1 MKSAIH
7 SQKLTRFLCLLISC
21 LLLLSGCQAGGPSQG
36 SPIGAETQVQETE
49 ISQTQVP
56 ESQPQETESESAS
69 ALPTVLD
76 VPDEIVPEH
85 GDVNFEDMVYERPDL
100 AAVDADFDA
109 ALQQIAD
116 AAGEEEVFAAYDA
129 LMDDIS
135 HISTMSTLASIH
147 SDLDLSDSY
156 YEEESTLL
164 DNELTRLDNRMN
176 EVTEAILSSS
186 YADAFTER
194 MGSDFVERYEFY
206 SQLNSPEIEDLVA
219 QENDLVSEY
228 RQLLAKEYTTELNGE
243 EVTMEDLDLS
253 TSEGVEAYYDIYM
266 QKNAECA
273 SVYLELV
280 QLRTQIAQTLGYDS
294 YADYAYDSLG
304 RDFTKEDAARFSEMV
319 KEYIAPLYTE
329 LESQY
334 YFQLMFAQSDSSL
347 TMEDGIGYLREAL
360 GAEFPAAMTEALDYM
375 LEHNLYVFD
384 DGAQVM
390 PAAYSTIIDE
400 YAAPFLLINTATY
413 ADPGT
418 LFHEFGHYYNFYL
431 MGEIQWNDS
440 NNLDLAEVHSQGLEL
455 LMFHYYPE
463 IYGSSADT
471 MQISVIYNLLYS
483 ILAGC
488 CEDEFQQRV
497 FENPDMTVDEMNL
510 LHGELYQE
518 YFGYP
523 VYYEWVDIHH
533 HFETPFYYIS
543 YATSAASAFE
553 IWELSQESR
562 PAALAAYR
570 SITQNTL
577 NCGYLEPL
585 ANAGLS
591 NPFTSDMVE
600 QIAEA
605 LSARYLTDAQD
616 EAA

>member
-1 MKSAIH
+1 MSNTMKTR
-7 SQKLTRFLCLLISC
+7 KLTRLLCLILSCLLIFTGCS
-21 LLLLSGCQAGGPSQG
+21 SGGGAGHGSPMGSQAG
-36 SPIGAETQVQETE
+36 ADRETE
-49 ISQTQVP
+49 VSLP
-56 ESQPQETESESAS
+56 EMPGETEAESTS
-69 ALPTVLD
+69 AIPVLD
-76 VPDEIVPEH
+76 VPEEIIPEH
-85 GDVNFEDMVYERPDL
+85 ADINFEDMVYERPDL
-100 AAVDADFDA
+100 DAVDADFDA
-109 ALQQIAD
+109 ALQLIAD
-116 AAGEEEVFAAYDA
+116 QTGEEEVFAAYDA
-129 LMDDIS
+129 LMADIS
-135 HISTMSTLASIH
+135 HLSTMSTLASIQ
-147 SDLDLSDSY
+147 SDLDLNNSY
-156 YEEESTLL
+156 YEEETTLL

-176 EVTEAILSSS
+176 EVTEAILNSA
-186 YADAFTER
+186 YASAFTER

-206 SQLNSPEIEDLVA
+206 SQLNSPEIEELVA

-243 EVTMEDLDLS
+243 EVTMDDLDLTTAES
-253 TSEGVEAYYDIYM
+253 VQAYYDIYA

-273 SVYLELV
+273 AVYRELV
-280 QLRTQIAQTLGYDS
+280 QLRTQIASTLGYDS
-294 YADYAYDSLG
+294 YADYAYDNLG
-304 RDFTKEDAARFSEMV
+304 RDFTKEEAAQFSEMV
-319 KEYIAPLYTE
+319 KEYIAPLYAQ

-334 YFQLMFAQSDSSL
+334 YMQLLFAQSDSSL
-347 TMEDGIGYLREAL
+347 TMEDGIGYLQEAL
-360 GAEFPAAMTEALDYM
+360 GAEFPSAMTEALNYM

-384 DGAQVM
+384 DGSQVM
-390 PAAYSTIIDE
+390 PAAYSTIIGD

-413 ADPGT
+413 TDPGT

-431 MGEIQWNDS
+431 MGEIRWNDN

-455 LMFHYYPE
+455 LMFNYYPE
-463 IYGSSADT
+463 IYGSHSDI

-483 ILAGC
+483 ILSGC
-488 CEDEFQQRV
+488 CEDEFQQKV

-523 VYYEWVDIHH
+523 LYYEWVDIHH

-585 ANAGLS
+585 SRAGLS
-591 NPFTSDMVE
+591 NPFTSDMIEEVAGA
-600 QIAEA
+600 I
-605 LSARYLTDAQD
+605 SSRYLT
-616 EAA
+616 EAADDAA

>member
-1 MKSAIH
+1 MTNAMKI
-7 SQKLTRFLCLLISC
+7 KRLTRFLCIFLSC
-21 LLLLSGCQAGGPSQG
+21 LLMLTGCSSGESSQG
-36 SPIGAETQVQETE
+36 SPMGSQAQTAQETE
-49 ISQTQVP
+49 ALTPETEVP
-56 ESQPQETESESAS
+56 ETEAESAS
-69 ALPTVLD
+69 TLPVLD

-85 GDVNFEDMVYERPDL
+85 SDMNFEDMVYERPDL
-100 AAVDADFDA
+100 DAVDADFDT
-109 ALQQIAD
+109 ALQLIEEQ
-116 AAGEEEVFAAYDA
+116 AGEEEIFAAYDT

-147 SDLDLSDSY
+147 SDLDLNDSY

-164 DNELTRLDNRMN
+164 DNALTRLDNRMN
-176 EVTEAILSSS
+176 EVTEAILNSSHAS
-186 YADAFTER
+186 AFTQR

-206 SQLNSPEIEDLVA
+206 SQLNSPEIEELSA
-219 QENDLVSEY
+219 KENDLISEY
-228 RQLLAKEYTTELNGE
+228 KQLLAKEYTTQLNGE
-243 EVTMEDLDLS
+243 EVTINDLDLS
-253 TSEGVEAYYDIYM
+253 ATEAIEAYYDIYM

-273 SVYLELV
+273 EVYLELV
-280 QLRTQIAQTLGYDS
+280 RVRTEIARTLGYDS

-304 RDFTKEDAARFSEMV
+304 RDFSKEDAAQFSEMV
-319 KEYIAPLYTE
+319 KEYIVPLYTE
-329 LESQY
+329 LESRY
-334 YFQLMFAQSDSSL
+334 YMQLMLAQYDSSL
-347 TMEDGIGYLREAL
+347 TVEDGVDYLREAL
-360 GAEFPAAMTEALDYM
+360 EAEFPPAMTEALDYM

-384 DGAQVM
+384 DGAEVM
-390 PAAYSTIIDE
+390 PAAYSTIIGE
-400 YAAPFLLINTATY
+400 YGAPFLLINTATY
-413 ADPGT
+413 TDPST

-431 MGEIQWNDS
+431 MGDIQWNDN

-455 LMFHYYPE
+455 LMFQYYPE
-463 IYGSSADT
+463 VYGSNSDI

-483 ILAGC
+483 ILSGC

-523 VYYEWVDIHH
+523 LYYEWVDIHH

-553 IWELSQESR
+553 IWELSETSR

-591 NPFTSDMVE
+591 NPFTSDMIE
-600 QIAEA
+600 QVAEA
-605 LSARYLTDAQD
+605 ISSRYLTSAQD
-616 EAA
+616 SAA